1 MKKLYVPSAP
11 SLLMLTTPISQ
22 AKLTTEIEDLHTRAA
37 ERKAARTRI
46 VEQQADVSME
56 SGA

>member
-1 MKKLYVPSAP
+1 
-11 SLLMLTTPISQ
+11 MLTTISQ